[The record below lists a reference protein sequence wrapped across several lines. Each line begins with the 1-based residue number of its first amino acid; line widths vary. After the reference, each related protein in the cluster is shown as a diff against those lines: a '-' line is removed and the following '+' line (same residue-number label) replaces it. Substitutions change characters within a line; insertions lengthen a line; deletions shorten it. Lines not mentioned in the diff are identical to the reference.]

1 LTWASTSESGFI
13 LKTTPHPTRIA
24 IVKLLVAHEQLA
36 VSDICKRLGGA
47 EESLTSHHLA
57 TMKSK
62 GLLSSSRSG
71 RDTYQALEM
80 REVIDVIQHLATCI
94 FL

>member
-1 LTWASTSESGFI
+1 M
-13 LKTTPHPTRIA
+13 
-24 IVKLLVAHEQLA
+24 
-36 VSDICKRLGGA
+36 SDICKRLGGTGK
-47 EESLTSHHLA
+47 SLTSYYLA

-80 REVIDVIQHLATCI
+80 REVIDVIQHLAACI